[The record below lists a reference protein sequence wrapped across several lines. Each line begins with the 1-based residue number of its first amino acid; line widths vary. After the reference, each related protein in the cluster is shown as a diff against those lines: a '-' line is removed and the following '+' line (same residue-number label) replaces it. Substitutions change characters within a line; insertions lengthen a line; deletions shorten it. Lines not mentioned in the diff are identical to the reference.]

1 MQIHALSDEQV
12 QWHMKQ
18 RGCELEYSEVCS
30 GTGVPGSTEH
40 CYIFKKLS

>member
-18 RGCELEYSEVCS
+18 RGCELEYSEVWLRDR
-30 GTGVPGSTEH
+30 GAGQHGALLH
-40 CYIFKKLS
+40 L